1 MKQLLP
7 RKWRQGIEPPIA
19 GFQREMNRLMESFLG
34 RDDSLA
40 ARILFGM
47 QGEWAP
53 SMDVTET
60 ENSLIVKAEVPG
72 LAKNDIE
79 VAVTGDTLTISG
91 EKKDERKQTKGNYR
105 MVERRYGSFRRSVTL
120 PPGVDADKTQAEFKN
135 GVLTIT
141 APKTEETRPKKIAVR
156 GE

>member
-19 GFQREMNRLMESFLG
+19 GFQREMNRLMESFFG

-40 ARILFGM
+40 M

-141 APKTEETRPKKIAVR
+141 VPKTEETRPKKIAVR